1 MVNQDASTKILGY
14 IFQFRRAL
22 FLLFSSPKKNPIV
35 SIESL
40 DDVALMTIDENGKLH
55 VNLEQD
61 KHTVNEKTNPFQDK
75 SKNLWRTLLI
85 WLDSLEETKSKYDE
99 VYYSL
104 VTNVEVGDNSLVNK
118 ISMANSEEEI
128 DECISLMNKIKE
140 EIVEGKGNGE
150 IIEKVLKHDISAL
163 KFIIKNTNLIANAGL
178 DNKSDSLKETTIN
191 YFSIPP
197 SLAEKEQ
204 EIYESIFG
212 YLINLASDTWL
223 KKESFF
229 IDKNQV
235 TTRLFTEKSARQ
247 SKKFLEQSL
256 LSTNFKKYLEESDNN
271 HLFLR
276 QLNALNLKQSF
287 CNQALEHY
295 WGFYAEKVRL
305 ETEGEILP
313 SEWIDRDENLHERW
327 KLIFNKKS
335 MFYEEDDIVG
345 CKEILNETLSEE
357 YHAPIGGQN
366 TSQIYF
372 TLGNYHYLANNE
384 KNNFYIYWHSL
395 FAKKGV

>member
-55 VNLEQD
+55 VTLEQD

-104 VTNVEVGDNSLVNK
+104 VTNVEVGDNSLVKK

-128 DECISLMNKIKE
+128 DECICLMNKIKE

-178 DNKSDSLKETTIN
+178 DNKSDSLKEITIN

-247 SKKFLEQSL
+247 SKKFLEQRL

-271 HLFLR
+271 HLFLK

-305 ETEGEILP
+305 EMEGEVLP

-357 YHAPIGGQN
+357 YHAPIGAQN